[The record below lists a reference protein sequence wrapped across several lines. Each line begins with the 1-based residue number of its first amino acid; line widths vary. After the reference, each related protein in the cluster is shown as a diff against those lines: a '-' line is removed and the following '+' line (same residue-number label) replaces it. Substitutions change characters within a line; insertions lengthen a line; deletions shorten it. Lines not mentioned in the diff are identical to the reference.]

1 MLFAALFYHDFYEQF
16 QETPALWSTL
26 VALKEFFL
34 TLESNPLTPF
44 LTSQDQETLDSLN
57 QHQLRWEK
65 EFDLKTEEKKIQLI
79 KQTIGQTIKSFL
91 QQTLKNPHLSHEQ
104 KQELLKL
111 NRDFS
116 R

>member
-1 MLFAALFYHDFYEQF
+1 MLFAALFYNDFFQQH
-16 QETPALWSTL
+16 QETPSLWSTFI
-26 VALKEFFL
+26 ALKEFFL
-34 TLESNPLTPF
+34 TLEHNPLTPF
-44 LTSQDQETLDSLN
+44 LNSQDQETIDSLN

-65 EFDLKTEEKKIQLI
+65 EFDLKTEEKKLQLI
-79 KQTIGQTIKSFL
+79 KQTLGQTIKSFL

-116 R
+116 K